1 MHRVPPRVQLLVAIL
16 TVFSLTGASCG
27 DEQDDIGLGTAGRGD
42 VVEIVDA
49 PATVTARAAA
59 TLTAAADGTLAA
71 LAVRPGDTV
80 QAGQV
85 LAVVDSPSAQQRLR
99 TAEEALDALKSA
111 GGGGGGVKNLSA
123 TQKKT
128 DDAAAKAF
136 AEARKAAQVIA
147 DAGVRAGLLA
157 QIDFAERS
165 YQEAAASARAVI
177 TAVQRGLASV
187 TKAMAALTTAQRSQA
202 QAAYDLAKS
211 TVDALTL
218 RAPVAGVVQLGGT
231 SAAAA
236 PSITDLLG
244 AATGGQAPAAAGAAT
259 AAGGA
264 AGPGV
269 DPAVPVGGQVTAGT
283 AILTVV
289 DVSELGLMAE
299 IDETDVLLVQPGVTA
314 RVELDAAP
322 GATYEATVT
331 SADVLPSTSAR
342 GGVSYR
348 SRLTLSKGTFADG
361 RPAPA
366 PRPGMNAVAHLQVRQ
381 IRDAVTVPAAAVF
394 NVGGKDVV
402 WLVRDGR
409 AVQAT
414 VSVGVAGQDRVQVL
428 SGVADGDRVVVRGTD
443 KVTQGMDL
451 PR

>member
-1 MHRVPPRVQLLVAIL
+1 VAVL
-16 TVFSLTGASCG
+16 TVFSLTGASCTG
-27 DEQDDIGLGTAGRGD
+27 DHDDIGVGTAGRGD
-42 VVEIVDA
+42 VVEVVDA

-59 TLTAAADGTLAA
+59 TLTAAADGTLAS

-80 QAGQV
+80 EAGQV

-99 TAEEALDALKSA
+99 GAQDALDALKGA
-111 GGGGGGVKNLSA
+111 GGGGGGVTNLSA

-128 DDAAAKAF
+128 DAAAAKAF
-136 AEARKAAQVIA
+136 DEARKAAAVIA
-147 DAGVRAGLLA
+147 DPGVRGGLLA
-157 QIDFAERS
+157 QIDFAEKS

-177 TAVQRGLASV
+177 SAVQRGLASV
-187 TKAMAALTTAQRSQA
+187 TKAMAALTAAQRSQA

-218 RAPVAGVVQLGGT
+218 RAPVGGVVQLGGT

-244 AATGGQAPAAAGAAT
+244 AATGGQVPTGAGAG
-259 AAGGA
+259 AGGGAA

-269 DPAVPVGGQVTAGT
+269 DPAVPVGGQVSAGA

-289 DVSELGLMAE
+289 DVSQLGLMAE
-299 IDETDVLLVQPGVTA
+299 IDETDVLLVQPGIAA

-322 GATYEATVT
+322 GAAYEATVT
-331 SADVLPSTSAR
+331 SADVLPTTSAR

-361 RPAPA
+361 RPAPV

-402 WLVRDGR
+402 WLVRGGK
-409 AVQAT
+409 AVQAP
-414 VSVGVAGQDRVQVL
+414 VSVGVAGQDRVEVL

-443 KVTQGMDL
+443 KVKQGMDL